1 MRYYYTDETG
11 GVNGPV
17 TTEEIYALRAV
28 GKLSDSSQV
37 CAEGQEDWVELKS
50 VLKSTPKPTARLVDT
65 PKADVKIPSE
75 VKPANNETP
84 VVFGATRFQA
94 SVIIV
99 LLLIGLGMPFLP
111 SLRPNP
117 KWEYTHLTFYA
128 GDNERIGSGALKY
141 SSIKINEA
149 KLDEMGKSGWEI
161 TGSYLEMETAFP
173 NFGKEEYTTGLQP
186 NIRPQ
191 SLIILFKRPIR

>member
-11 GVNGPV
+11 GVNGPISK
-17 TTEEIYALRAV
+17 EEISALRAA

-37 CAEGQEDWVELKS
+37 CAEGQEDWVELQL
-50 VLKSTPKPTARLVDT
+50 VLKSAPKPTARLGDA
-65 PKADVKIPSE
+65 PKVGVKTASE
-75 VKPANNETP
+75 GKLEHNEPP

-99 LLLIGLGMPFLP
+99 LLLIGLGMPFLGT
-111 SLRPNP
+111 LRPNP